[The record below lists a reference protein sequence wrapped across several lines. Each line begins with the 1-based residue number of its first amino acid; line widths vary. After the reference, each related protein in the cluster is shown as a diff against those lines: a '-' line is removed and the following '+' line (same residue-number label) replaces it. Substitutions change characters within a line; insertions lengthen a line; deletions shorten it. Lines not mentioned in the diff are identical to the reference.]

1 MRMLFYLFKD
11 VWIKN
16 QKKTFHVKFDNLFTV
31 IPKFFW
37 HHENISEDDASMKKE
52 KKRFASTDS
61 NLQLQFLGGGPGG
74 LGGFEARLSSWV
86 GDAGGV

>member
-1 MRMLFYLFKD
+1 M
-11 VWIKN
+11 
-16 QKKTFHVKFDNLFTV
+16 

-52 KKRFASTDS
+52 KKIASTDS

-74 LGGFEARLSSWV
+74 LGGLEARLSSWV